1 MLFSI
6 TAVSVYIPSNSARRF
21 PFFPHPFPHL
31 LLVDFLMMGILTTV
45 RWYLIVVLICTYL
58 IMSNVEYF
66 SCIYWSSLSFWRNV
80 CLGFLAIFLTGFFFS
95 YIELYSE
102 VKLLSH
108 VRLCDSVHGIFQ
120 AIVLE
125 WIAISL
131 SRGSSQPRDWT
142 QVSRII
148 DVLYHLSHQGSP
160 KNDTLGY
167 LFTIASIRWYFR
179 DCPLQIFRLK
189 NNNN

>member
-108 VRLCDSVHGIFQ
+108 VRLCDSMDCSLPGSSVHGIFQ

-131 SRGSSQPRDWT
+131 SRGIFST
-142 QVSRII
+142 
-148 DVLYHLSHQGSP
+148 QGSNP
-160 KNDTLGY
+160 GLPHCRQTLYCLNHKGSLELY
-167 LFTIASIRWYFR
+167 KLLIYFGG
-179 DCPLQIFRLK
+179 
-189 NNNN
+189 